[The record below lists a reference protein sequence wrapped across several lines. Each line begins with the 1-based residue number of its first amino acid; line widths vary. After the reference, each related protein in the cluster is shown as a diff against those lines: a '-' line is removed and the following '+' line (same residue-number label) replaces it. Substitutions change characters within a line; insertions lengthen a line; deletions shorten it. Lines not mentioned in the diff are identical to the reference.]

1 MDKILSTIK
10 IKGNDDLQSMLS
22 SLFLNPKT
30 NDSDWLLSQFYEQI
44 SDVDTNC
51 VGSCSAELNNVFIG
65 DESMLVISST
75 SEFPH
80 NLVDRMCEIFKEI
93 DENFEVR
100 GTYEHM
106 EYICAGA
113 YYGTSIGSVSTEKQ
127 LSSLMSKED
136 YESIDIIESKVFSI
150 KDSLLEECIEELE
163 SQSNMRYDGDYN
175 WDDEYDDWGNNDI
188 YEIKTSDDDLPDWLY
203 DGDDGDNKKRYED

>member
-10 IKGNDDLQSMLS
+10 ITGNDDLQATLS
-22 SLFLNPKT
+22 SLFSNPKS
-30 NDSDWLLSQFYEQI
+30 NDSDWLLSQFYESI

-51 VGSCSAELNNVFIG
+51 VGSCSVELNSVFIG
-65 DESMLVISST
+65 DESILILSSN

-93 DENFEVR
+93 DEDFEIR

-113 YYGTSIGSVSTEKQ
+113 YYATSIGSVSTEKQ

-136 YESIDIIESKVFSI
+136 YESVDTIESKIFSN
-150 KDSLLEECIEELE
+150 KDALLEECIEELD

-175 WDDEYDDWGNNDI
+175 WDDNWNDEV
-188 YEIKTSDDDLPDWLY
+188 YEINSDDDDIPDWLFDE
-203 DGDDGDNKKRYED
+203 DGDENRKHYED

>member
-1 MDKILSTIK
+1 MDKIISTIK
-10 IKGNDDLQSMLS
+10 IKGNDDLQATLS
-22 SLFLNPKT
+22 SLFSNPKS
-30 NDSDWLLSQFYEQI
+30 NDSDWLLSQFYESI

-51 VGSCSAELNNVFIG
+51 VGSCSAELNSVFIG
-65 DESMLVISST
+65 DESILILSSN

-93 DENFEVR
+93 DEDFEIR

-113 YYGTSIGSVSTEKQ
+113 YYATSIGSVSTEKQ

-136 YESIDIIESKVFSI
+136 YESVDTIESKIFSI
-150 KDSLLEECIEELE
+150 KDTLLEECIEELD

-175 WDDEYDDWGNNDI
+175 WDLGWDDNWNDAV
-188 YEIKTSDDDLPDWLY
+188 YEINSDDDDIPDWLIDE
-203 DGDDGDNKKRYED
+203 DGDENRKRYED